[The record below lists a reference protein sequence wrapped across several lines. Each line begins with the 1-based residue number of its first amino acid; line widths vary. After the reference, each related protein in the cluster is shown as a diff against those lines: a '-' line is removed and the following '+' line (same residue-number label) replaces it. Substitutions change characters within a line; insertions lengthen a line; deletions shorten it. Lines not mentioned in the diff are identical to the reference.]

1 MIEKWIE
8 IKELIKAGKNDEAI
22 AIIDEMIAATPEM
35 AKSKPYEPMPGDG
48 TNGLPPKHPNK

>member
-22 AIIDEMIAATPEM
+22 AMIDEMIAATPEA
-35 AKSKPYEPMPGDG
+35 AKGDYEPYPGEG
-48 TNGLPPKHPNK
+48 TNGLD